1 MRVSNDIKPGPRYGI
16 AEGESPSEGWSLWRR
31 KLVLS
36 TVLTLMVSVPYYG
49 NQHWPLFPATVME
62 PTAIDRAIPFVEG
75 TSWIYLSYFLLLP
88 IAVIAI
94 PTSRDMNRFALDVA
108 FIAILSSLVFMFY
121 PTAVERPSGPATDL
135 AYRLVL
141 AVDAPTNACPS
152 LHASLG
158 LYSALWCHR
167 LLAGWRAAWLWRA
180 GLWAWTTGILYATLA
195 LRQHVL
201 ADLLAGGSLAAVVY
215 AMSGR
220 WSLWRHIGHAL
231 FTPPRS
237 ALRTTNKS
245 AG

>member
-1 MRVSNDIKPGPRYGI
+1 MHISNELKPGSADGI
-16 AEGESPSEGWSLWRR
+16 VEGDSRSEGPRWWRH
-31 KLVLS
+31 KLILS
-36 TVLTLMVSVPYYG
+36 TVLTLLVSVPYYG
-49 NQHWPLFPATVME
+49 NQHWPLHPATVME
-62 PTAIDRAIPFVEG
+62 PSAIDLAIPFVEG

-94 PTSRDMNRFALDVA
+94 PTSRDMTQFALDVA
-108 FIAILSSLVFMFY
+108 FIAILSNLIFLFY

-135 AYRLVL
+135 AYRLVH

-167 LLAGWRAAWLWRA
+167 LLAGCGVAWLWRA
-180 GLWAWTTGILYATLA
+180 GLWAWATGILYATLA

-220 WSLWRHIGHAL
+220 WGLWRRIGRAL

-237 ALRTTNKS
+237 SLQATDKS